1 MHFVKA
7 NLKPTKFFKKEI
19 IFLLDKNTHKKKC
32 FHKIIKAINK
42 ANLPP
47 SCAKLYQ
54 VLIERR
60 VPLIICVV

>member
-7 NLKPTKFFKKEI
+7 NSKPTKFFLKEI
-19 IFLLDKNTHKKKC
+19 IFLLDKKTHQKK

-42 ANLPP
+42 ANLLP